1 MGRRTKNTR
10 IRPTLLSRKHRKA
23 PNPALSSKTSRTVIN
38 RHHTLQ
44 KKLAQA
50 VASGD
55 SVTAEGLEAEIDAN
69 GGLEWY
75 QQASIAGQ
83 SEKRGGDSSKI
94 LMDWIKEAQPSK
106 EMIDLP
112 SLRLLEVGAL
122 STTNACSKSPMF
134 QVTGIDLHSQHPD
147 IMSQDFMGLSIPIDD
162 GEKFDIIS
170 LSLVLNYVPSPAQ
183 RGEMLRRTTLFLQHT
198 KLEDPQFSALFPSL
212 FLVLPAPCVTNSR
225 YLDEKRLTNIM
236 TSLGYS
242 LYRQKL
248 SSKLLYQ
255 LWILKNQGGILKFKK
270 EVVRGGKRRNN
281 FAIIVE

>member
-1 MGRRTKNTR
+1 MGRRVKTTR
-10 IRPTLLSRKHRKA
+10 TRPTLLSRKHRKA
-23 PNPALSSKTSRTVIN
+23 PNAALTSKTSRTVIN

-50 VASGD
+50 VARGD
-55 SVTAEGLEAEIDAN
+55 SVTAEALEAELDAN

-94 LMDWIKEAQPSK
+94 LMDWIKEVQPSIK
-106 EMIDLP
+106 AIDLP

-122 STTNACSKSPMF
+122 STTNACSKSPIF
-134 QVTGIDLHSQHPD
+134 QVTRIDLHSQHPD
-147 IMSQDFMGLSIPIDD
+147 IMTQDFMERPIPTDD
-162 GEKFDIIS
+162 GNKFDIIS

-198 KLEDPQFSALFPSL
+198 KLENPQLSALFPSL

-225 YLDEKRLTNIM
+225 YLDEKRLIDIM
-236 TSLGYS
+236 ASLGYF
-242 LYRQKL
+242 LHRQKL
-248 SSKLLYQ
+248 SNKLLYQ
-255 LWILKNQGGILKFKK
+255 LWIFKDQSRTLKFKK
-270 EVVRGGKRRNN
+270 EEVRGGKSRNN
-281 FAIIVE
+281 FAIVVE